1 MWTAVGAD
9 EIPAEAWKCMGN
21 FGIKILCKL
30 FNRIMNTEQM
40 PSAWRQSILIPIFK
54 GKGDIQECKN
64 YRGIKL
70 LSHTFK
76 ICEIVVDR
84 RMRQCTNIHESQFG
98 FMPGR
103 STTDA
108 IFILKQTIEKHRE
121 GQKNTRV
128 TFIDLEKAYDRIHR
142 EEIWRCSRERN
153 VPEKYIR
160 LVQDMYRGCKTV
172 VRSAAGESNSF
183 GVEVGLHQGS
193 ALSPYLFLL
202 LMDVLTEDVRK
213 DVPGSMMFADD
224 IVLCGDDETDMTEY
238 LDTWRRALEDRGMR
252 ISRPKTQFID
262 FKFGEDN
269 GQGRE
274 PVKILGEE
282 LQTVHHFKY
291 LGSGVEETGGMTTE
305 ISQRVSAAWRNWK
318 RCSGVLCDRR
328 MPVKLKGKVY
338 KTVVRP
344 ALLYGAETWAT
355 TRGQEA
361 RLEVNEMRMLR
372 WMCGVTRRDKIRNE
386 HIRGT
391 ARVVQAFKKITEK
404 RLKWYGHVRR
414 ME

>member
-1 MWTAVGAD
+1 
-9 EIPAEAWKCMGN
+9 
-21 FGIKILCKL
+21 
-30 FNRIMNTEQM
+30 
-40 PSAWRQSILIPIFK
+40 
-54 GKGDIQECKN
+54 
-64 YRGIKL
+64 
-70 LSHTFK
+70 
-76 ICEIVVDR
+76 
-84 RMRQCTNIHESQFG
+84 MRQCTNIHESQFG

-121 GQKNTRV
+121 GQNIRV
-128 TFIDLEKAYDRIHR
+128 TLIDLEKAYDSIPR
-142 EEIWRCSRERN
+142 EEIWRSSRERN

-160 LVQDMYRGCKTV
+160 LSQDMYQGCKTV

-193 ALSPYLFLL
+193 PLSPYLFLL
-202 LMDVLTEDVRK
+202 LMDVLTQDVRK

-224 IVLCGDDETDMTEY
+224 IVLRGDDETDMTEY
-238 LDTWRRALEDRGMR
+238 LETWRKALEERGMR
-252 ISRPKTQFID
+252 SSRPKTQFMD
-262 FKFGEDN
+262 FNFGQDN
-269 GQGRE
+269 GQERE

-282 LQTVHHFKY
+282 LQRVHHFKY
-291 LGSGVEETGGMTTE
+291 LGSSVEETGGMATE
-305 ISQRVSAAWRNWK
+305 ITQRVSAAWRNWK

-361 RLEVNEMRMLR
+361 RLEVNAMRMLR

-391 ARVVQAFKKITEK
+391 TRVVQASKKITEK

-414 ME
+414 LKEEHIMRRMLDVDIPGKRRRGRPNLRWKDACKRDMTQAGLKEDNATNRAKWRKKLISYTGDPR